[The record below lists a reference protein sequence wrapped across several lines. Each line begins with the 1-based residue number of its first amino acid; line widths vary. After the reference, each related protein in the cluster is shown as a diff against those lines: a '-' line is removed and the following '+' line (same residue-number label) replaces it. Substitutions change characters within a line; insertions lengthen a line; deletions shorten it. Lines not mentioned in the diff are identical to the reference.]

1 MLSALH
7 EIVSLLRC
15 SLAPCL
21 LGVLQKATVTGGN
34 EVSGLTV
41 IRKTAIF
48 GLTALL
54 GGLLAPAAAPVAQ
67 DKVGFRVPGLVIV
80 WAADGAGAS
89 APIVSNFIIDT
100 GTGNTAATSGDT
112 DLIGQD
118 VFTVVT
124 GTLAATDDGLGGSN
138 GTPFRLQ
145 NIPGGGFLTDS
156 DDDRLTT
163 SDDSFSSFRIRQNSD
178 INTRRAE
185 ISSSFYVASNTAF
198 SIDAQS
204 FPIGTTTP
212 EQMSRMR
219 LWLTVT
225 TSGNDGLAFGSAAQH
240 PSLEAG
246 RLGSRANGRRLST
259 FETPRRV
266 FRGDRATAAGPGTI
280 ADQSVRFDL
289 RYRYNDGDYDLSEGA
304 YDAEATVVY
313 TVYIP

>member
-1 MLSALH
+1 
-7 EIVSLLRC
+7 
-15 SLAPCL
+15 
-21 LGVLQKATVTGGN
+21 VTSGN

-48 GLTALL
+48 GLAALL
-54 GGLLAPAAAPVAQ
+54 GGLWVPAAEPLAQ

-89 APIVSNFIIDT
+89 TPIVSNFIIDT
-100 GTGNTAATSGDT
+100 GNGNTAATSGDT

-124 GTLAATDDGLGGSN
+124 GTLAATDDGLGTSN
-138 GTPFRLQ
+138 GTPFRLR
-145 NIPGGGFLTDS
+145 NIPGRGGFLTDS
-156 DDDRLTT
+156 NGDRLTN
-163 SDDSFSSFRIRQNSD
+163 SEDSFSSFRLRQNSD
-178 INTRRAE
+178 INIRMAE

-198 SIDAQS
+198 SMYAQS
-204 FPIGTTTP
+204 FPMGTTTP
-212 EQMSRMR
+212 DQMSRMR
-219 LWLTVT
+219 LWLSVT

-246 RLGSRANGRRLST
+246 RLGSRANGRRLSAL
-259 FETPRRV
+259 ETPRRV
-266 FRGDRATAAGPGTI
+266 FVGDRATAAGRGTI

-304 YDAEATVVY
+304 HDAEATVVY